1 MHDMYTQYPTWIIGL
16 GIMVWKM
23 VLTKVIALRMSG
35 LILCIWLEM
44 FTGLGVIK
52 RPGSKGQ
59 MFNIRIP
66 WFRIHATVLND
77 PGRIL
82 SVHIMHTALI
92 AGWSGTMAG
101 YERSILNGCDPI
113 YNPLWRQGSYVFPF
127 MTRIG
132 VSDSVVG

>member
-1 MHDMYTQYPTWIIGL
+1 
-16 GIMVWKM
+16 
-23 VLTKVIALRMSG
+23 MS
-35 LILCIWLEM
+35 
-44 FTGLGVIK
+44 T
-52 RPGSKGQ
+52 
-59 MFNIRIP
+59 IRIP
-66 WFRIHATVLND
+66 WFRVHATVLND

-101 YERSILNGCDPI
+101 YERSILDGSDSI

-132 VSDSVVG
+132 VSDSVAG

>member
-1 MHDMYTQYPTWIIGL
+1 
-16 GIMVWKM
+16 
-23 VLTKVIALRMSG
+23 
-35 LILCIWLEM
+35 
-44 FTGLGVIK
+44 
-52 RPGSKGQ
+52 

-66 WFRIHATVLND
+66 WFRIHACVLND

-82 SVHIMHTALI
+82 SVHIMHSALI

-132 VSDSVVG
+132 VNDSAVG